1 MIGVAWK
8 APEYLVNQV
17 KAAEASL
24 TDAKEILKRARQIG
38 ESTPEMEQRVA
49 ELENKLIA
57 IKQAFEI
64 K

>member
-1 MIGVAWK
+1 MCVAWK
-8 APEYLVNQV
+8 PPEYLVQQI

-24 TDAKEILKRARQIG
+24 NDAKEILKRARQIG

-49 ELENKLIA
+49 ELENKLIK